1 MSPAN
6 GEQVHLVN
14 YVEDYLDS
22 IESLPFDLQ
31 RSVSLMREIDA
42 KYQGTAGGM
51 GGGGRSIPAGRG
63 APPGRGAVLFP
74 ARRSRGPAAWPGR
87 NKRSGASLIRQGPCA
102 RSPDTEEEG
111 GTGGL
116 HARLREQSALCSE
129 VTRRGT
135 AGEGAQGAQA
145 RAPGEG
151 CAAVAGAEGRSD
163 GAARRAAGR
172 ALRAAGPRLCSP
184 SPEPPP
190 PSPESECYIK
200 SGVGTPRRAAR
211 VAAAPPTP
219 APGLPWSWTAS
230 EGRRG
235 RV

>member
-1 MSPAN
+1 MLSPAN
-6 GEQVHLVN
+6 GEQIHLVN

-31 RSVSLMREIDA
+31 RNVSLMREIDA
-42 KYQGTAGGM
+42 KYQGTAGWM
-51 GGGGRSIPAGRG
+51 GGGSRSIPAGRG
-63 APPGRGAVLFP
+63 APRGRGPSCSPPGGA
-74 ARRSRGPAAWPGR
+74 AGSRRRPWPGR

-102 RSPDTEEEG
+102 RSRDTEEEG
-111 GTGGL
+111 GTRGL
-116 HARLREQSALCSE
+116 NARLREQSALCSE
-129 VTRRGT
+129 VTRRGV

-145 RAPGEG
+145 RAPREG

-200 SGVGTPRRAAR
+200 SGVGTPRGEAR
-211 VAAAPPTP
+211 VAAAPARP
-219 APGLPWSWTAS
+219 PGPPVELDT
-230 EGRRG
+230 E
-235 RV
+235 